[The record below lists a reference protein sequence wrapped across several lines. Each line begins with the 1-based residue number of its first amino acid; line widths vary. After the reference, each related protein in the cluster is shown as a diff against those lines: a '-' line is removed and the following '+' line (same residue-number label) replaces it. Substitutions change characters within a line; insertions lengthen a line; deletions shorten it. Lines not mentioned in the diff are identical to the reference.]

1 MFQSTLFHLKRTSFA
16 STVFFAGIFL
26 LAPSLRAEQA
36 KSPRVIAIDPRN
48 ITIEGDLGAFKA
60 TWSSQTP
67 EPNLLLATL
76 TLTAPQ
82 PAQPPAISVKW
93 NFPSVDLAGMWVSD
107 NTKPNNDHQGMG
119 VESRA
124 VMRAPLL
131 MMFGPDDVNR
141 MTISLSDALR
151 PVKIHCA
158 VREEDVKMYATV
170 KLFSVKHSP
179 LTKYEV
185 TFRIDTRLQPYY
197 TILRDTARWWA
208 AQKGYTPASVPE
220 AARIPLYST
229 WYSYHQSVDPATI
242 INECRLGGELGL
254 GGVIVD
260 DGWQTLDSS
269 RGYAFT
275 GDWKPERIPEMKK
288 FVDGIHA
295 LNQKFMIW
303 YSVPMAGEKSEAAK
317 RFKGKTLGFSNSL
330 QAFTLDPR
338 YPEVRDYLI
347 GLYEKAVLEWGIDGL
362 KLDFIELFG
371 PKSDTVLTAENGR
384 DYASVDEAVDR
395 LFTDI
400 MARLRKIK
408 PDIAIE
414 FRQPYNGPLM
424 RKYGNMLRGV
434 DCPNAGPVNRKE
446 IIDLRL
452 LADNTAVHSDMFI
465 WHPEEPVASAAL
477 QLLNVLFSVP
487 QVSVRLGEV
496 SAEHRQMLSFWLKY
510 WKTNR
515 ATLLDG
521 ELQPVS
527 PASNYPLVLARSSD
541 KLIAALYQDMVVSPG
556 SKLPKQLDLVNAKPS
571 RSVVVNFEE
580 PFGPATVRIVDCLGK
595 QVSEK
600 SQVLG
605 IGVQAWDV
613 PPSGLLEIRKK

>member
-1 MFQSTLFHLKRTSFA
+1 
-16 STVFFAGIFL
+16 
-26 LAPSLRAEQA
+26 
-36 KSPRVIAIDPRN
+36 
-48 ITIEGDLGAFKA
+48 
-60 TWSSQTP
+60 
-67 EPNLLLATL
+67 
-76 TLTAPQ
+76 
-82 PAQPPAISVKW
+82 
-93 NFPSVDLAGMWVSD
+93 
-107 NTKPNNDHQGMG
+107 
-119 VESRA
+119 
-124 VMRAPLL
+124 
-131 MMFGPDDVNR
+131 
-141 MTISLSDALR
+141 
-151 PVKIHCA
+151 
-158 VREEDVKMYATV
+158 MYATV
-170 KLFSVKHSP
+170 KLLSVKHSP